1 MNLVE
6 SQIENGSV
14 NWPDAVAVKNRK
26 QAISKEIQAVSRSWR
41 KQAKIPRILPT
52 AWCEPPE
59 GYCRLLPTST
69 VRAQICMVYN
79 HYMYGDLL
87 QRQQDTNSET
97 ENNTGLILI
106 YKMGDYIIF
115 FLQSVTWRHQHDYIH
130 MFW

>member
-1 MNLVE
+1 
-6 SQIENGSV
+6 
-14 NWPDAVAVKNRK
+14 
-26 QAISKEIQAVSRSWR
+26 
-41 KQAKIPRILPT
+41 
-52 AWCEPPE
+52 
-59 GYCRLLPTST
+59 
-69 VRAQICMVYN
+69 MVYS

>member
-1 MNLVE
+1 M
-6 SQIENGSV
+6 
-14 NWPDAVAVKNRK
+14 AVKNRK

-41 KQAKIPRILPT
+41 KQAKIPRGVSAAFCQQLDVS
-52 AWCEPPE
+52 PPE

-69 VRAQICMVYN
+69 VRAQICVVYS

-97 ENNTGLILI
+97 EKKNTGLILI

-130 MFW
+130 MF